1 MTLETMK
8 KLTPEDVELSSLVD
22 IGTIRIDP
30 SLPSRDKFSSY
41 LEQIKNPYLFRC
53 GDVIVKV
60 SYSDTSISLEDRLEQ
75 FIRQRSIAER
85 NSF

>member
-8 KLTPEDVELSSLVD
+8 KLTPKDVTLSSLVD
-22 IGTIRIDP
+22 IGNIRIDS
-30 SLPSRDKFSSY
+30 SLPAKEKLSSY

-60 SYSDTSISLEDRLEQ
+60 SYSDTNISLEDRLEQ